1 MNVRKRKSRWEIV
14 KMKILR
20 RRQNI
25 GEKKK
30 FFLKKNLLKK
40 QKIRNENW
48 RRVKIKID
56 TVHEM
61 WKEREAD
68 TLEKEVNR
76 SRQRKREDG
85 SIDRQTEGDT

>member
-1 MNVRKRKSRWEIV
+1 M
-14 KMKILR
+14 
-20 RRQNI
+20 
-25 GEKKK
+25 
-30 FFLKKNLLKK
+30 
-40 QKIRNENW
+40 
-48 RRVKIKID
+48 KIKID